1 MHKKIN
7 IALFES
13 LTYAYSRAQ
22 VYQMFGCGYE
32 D

>member
-7 IALFES
+7 VALFES
-13 LTYAYSRAQ
+13 LTYDYRRAQ
-22 VYQMFGCGYE
+22 VYQMFGSGYE